1 MLNPNWLIAYLF
13 VGAQKKVE
21 YIHPTNRGHLQ
32 VPDQPIFPMS
42 FHVIPIRYRPIVCWW
57 QGEDAAALDEAQRA
71 LHEASLDTFKLVK
84 CYGSQMVT
92 W

>member
-21 YIHPTNRGHLQ
+21 YIHPTNRCHLQ

-42 FHVIPIRYRPIVCWW
+42 CWW

-71 LHEASLDTFKLVK
+71 LHEASLDT
-84 CYGSQMVT
+84 
-92 W
+92 WN